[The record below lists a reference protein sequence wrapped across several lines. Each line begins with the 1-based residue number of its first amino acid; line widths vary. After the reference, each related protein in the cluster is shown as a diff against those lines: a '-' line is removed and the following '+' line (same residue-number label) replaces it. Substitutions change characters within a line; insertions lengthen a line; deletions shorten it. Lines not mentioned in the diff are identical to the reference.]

1 MRVYAL
7 CGDEGENTKMTKL
20 CPLQQGL
27 RPCVSECAW
36 YDTLNLCC
44 EVKMITDSLNDIA
57 IDKDWIG
64 LDENLIKLD
73 FSRAR
78 GCWDLSTGGAGLI
91 FRLVYV
97 KYPRLSWYWRAV
109 LHPRELFHGV
119 AAVDCRD
126 GPGGEPILP
135 QHLHDAGRR
144 RFFT

>member
-57 IDKDWIG
+57 
-64 LDENLIKLD
+64 E
-73 FSRAR
+73 
-78 GCWDLSTGGAGLI
+78 
-91 FRLVYV
+91 
-97 KYPRLSWYWRAV
+97 
-109 LHPRELFHGV
+109 ELGRINDNAAKSEGIHG
-119 AAVDCRD
+119 
-126 GPGGEPILP
+126 
-135 QHLHDAGRR
+135 
-144 RFFT
+144 